1 MLKLHLTTC
10 LLATALV
17 GAPALAQTP
26 PQPSSPGSAQ
36 QPSAQQQ
43 QPSAQQPNAQRQ
55 NAQQALKP
63 LAKPGPNHMLS
74 SDLEDTTVYGA
85 NNETIGEISDVLI
98 DRNGKV
104 VAVIVGVGGFLG
116 IGEKDVAVPFE
127 AIEIVAAQPSGA
139 GTTGTGPTG
148 TPGTDATSN
157 RAQGTMSPDRIVLRG
172 MTKSDLESAPGFQS
186 DDDDDS
192 NAAGSPARPGGMQQ
206 NR

>member
-10 LLATALV
+10 LLATALA

-26 PQPSSPGSAQ
+26 PQPGSPGVAQ
-36 QPSAQQQ
+36 PPSAQQQ
-43 QPSAQQPNAQRQ
+43 PPSAQRQ
-55 NAQQALKP
+55 GAQQALKP

-85 NNETIGEISDVLI
+85 NNEAIGEISDVLI

-104 VAVIVGVGGFLG
+104 VAVIIGVGGFLG

-127 AIEIVAAQPSGA
+127 ALEIIAAQPSGA

-148 TPGTDATSN
+148 AAPGAGSTSN
-157 RAQGTMSPDRIVLRG
+157 QAQGTMSPDRIVLRG
-172 MTKSDLESAPGFQS
+172 MNKSDLESAPAFQ
-186 DDDDDS
+186 DDDDDN

>member
-10 LLATALV
+10 LLATALA

-26 PQPSSPGSAQ
+26 PQPGSPGAAQ
-36 QPSAQQQ
+36 PPSAQQQ
-43 QPSAQQPNAQRQ
+43 PPSAQQQAQRQ
-55 NAQQALKP
+55 GAQQALKP
-63 LAKPGPNHMLS
+63 VAKPGPGHMLS

-104 VAVIVGVGGFLG
+104 IAVIVGVGGFLG

-127 AIEIVAAQPSGA
+127 ALEIIAAQPSAA
-139 GTTGTGPTG
+139 GTTGTSPTG
-148 TPGTDATSN
+148 AAPGAGN
-157 RAQGTMSPDRIVLRG
+157 QAQGTMSPDRIVLRG
-172 MTKSDLESAPGFQS
+172 MNKSDLESAPAFQ
-186 DDDDDS
+186 DDDDDDDNS
-192 NAAGSPARPGGMQQ
+192 NAAGSPARPGGMQP